1 MPVLLV
7 PILWAGGALI
17 VLGGGYY
24 ALACLAT
31 KVAMAD
37 WSILSLS

>member
-17 VLGGGYY
+17 VLGGGYFV
-24 ALACLAT
+24 LAHA
-31 KVAMAD
+31 VH
-37 WSILSLS
+37 